1 MKEEQLT
8 KLVRYAVISKQSY
21 NKIFCIGFNKTGT
34 TTLEKV
40 LKLYGLDLPNQFE
53 QEARISLPSLNGNYT
68 KLLEFV
74 AKYDAFQDLPFSQGE
89 TYVACDAL
97 FPNSKFILT
106 VREPELW
113 FNSFVR
119 FYSKIFKVEGCDL
132 LNEELVR
139 EKFNYLFPDYMYEVT
154 RKFLTRAEQDGN
166 TLVCWDKIFNRD
178 YYIEKYLNRNKQII
192 EYFSGSTKRLLVI
205 DLSAEVDT
213 GKICDFLDIPRKYSI
228 KMPHENKS

>member
-40 LKLYGLDLPNQFE
+40 LKLYVLDLPNQFE
-53 QEARISLPSLNGNYT
+53 QEARISLPSLIGNYT

-106 VREPELW
+106 VREHC
-113 FNSFVR
+113 F
-119 FYSKIFKVEGCDL
+119 
-132 LNEELVR
+132 
-139 EKFNYLFPDYMYEVT
+139 
-154 RKFLTRAEQDGN
+154 
-166 TLVCWDKIFNRD
+166 
-178 YYIEKYLNRNKQII
+178 
-192 EYFSGSTKRLLVI
+192 
-205 DLSAEVDT
+205 
-213 GKICDFLDIPRKYSI
+213 
-228 KMPHENKS
+228 